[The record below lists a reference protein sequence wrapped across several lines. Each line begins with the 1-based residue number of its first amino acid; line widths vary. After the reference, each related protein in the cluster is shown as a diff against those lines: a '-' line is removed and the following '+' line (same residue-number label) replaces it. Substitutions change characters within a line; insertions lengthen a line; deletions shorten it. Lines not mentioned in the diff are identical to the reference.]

1 MELKDLKVAEAVKL
15 FKQKKLS
22 PVEYTKSIIDEVRK
36 HWDLNTVVNL
46 NEEIAVR
53 NAEESEKRYANGSEL
68 SKIDGIPI
76 GIKDIIDTKEII
88 TTYGC
93 KGYREHYPK
102 EDAFVIRKLKEAGA
116 FKTWIFKILS
126 AKIAQ
131 KKKEYVN
138 KSVDIGEIP
147 EPEDE
152 KSSLLQEDASIRSLF
167 FSLPREDRTI
177 LSLNIF
183 MGYGSEEISEILGI
197 PAGTVRSRKK
207 RALDKLRSE
216 L

>member
-1 MELKDLKVAEAVKL
+1 MTELEKLAESAKRGDAHAFSLLYESVYKEMYKVAYYSLGNKDDAADCVMDAVTDAFAGIKKLKD
-15 FKQKKLS
+15 
-22 PVEYTKSIIDEVRK
+22 P
-36 HWDLNTVVNL
+36 
-46 NEEIAVR
+46 
-53 NAEESEKRYANGSEL
+53 
-68 SKIDGIPI
+68 
-76 GIKDIIDTKEII
+76 
-88 TTYGC
+88 
-93 KGYREHYPK
+93 
-102 EDAFVIRKLKEAGA
+102 GA

-167 FSLPREDRTI
+167 FSLPKEDRTI

-183 MGYGSEEISEILGI
+183 MGYGSEEISEILNV

-216 L
+216 LSR